1 MTPDLGARSRLDRA
15 FDAFLGIAPGADA
28 GGPIR
33 RPVRPR
39 MAGALAEPGRVE
51 RSQVRGAVRATAR
64 GAGRPGRRTVR
75 RACGRM
81 DAAGRSRR
89 SRRACAGAGVIAS
102 HALREGPAGH
112 AQADRQSD
120 SGGGGP
126 PFQSTHGGR
135 VGASG
140 YRHGELLKSSSGS
153 CSRTRGEGLPARSQ
167 GRRGL
172 RLNAGGSGQS
182 RLRRSPG
189 PGPGLSASRRRSFPF
204 AAKCV
209 KIGGRPAPQRTPGVF
224 VSSGGRPSGCP
235 DGSRERL
242 FARLPTP
249 ARRH

>member
-1 MTPDLGARSRLDRA
+1 MTP
-15 FDAFLGIAPGADA
+15 FLELP
-28 GGPIR
+28 PL
-33 RPVRPR
+33 PMP
-39 MAGALAEPGRVE
+39 
-51 RSQVRGAVRATAR
+51 AVRYAVRRAHTWPAPWPSPAEWSEAKFAALCAATAR
-64 GAGRPGRRTVR
+64 GAGRPCRRTVR

-81 DAAGRSRR
+81 DAAGRSGR

-102 HALREGPAGH
+102 HALGEGPAGH
-112 AQADRQSD
+112 AQGDRQSD
-120 SGGGGP
+120 RGGGAP

-140 YRHGELLKSSSGS
+140 YRHGELLNSSSGS
-153 CSRTRGEGLPARSQ
+153 CSRARGEGLPARSQ
-167 GRRGL
+167 GGRGPPIE
-172 RLNAGGSGQS
+172 RQGSGQS
-182 RLRRSPG
+182 RLRRSCEL
-189 PGPGLSASRRRSFPF
+189 GPGLSASGRRPFPF

-209 KIGGRPAPQRTPGVF
+209 KIGGRPALQRTPGVF